1 VLEGLVNIR
10 GQLRPCI
17 DLGGLLG
24 LERTPGPVGMDDR
37 RLLVVDHLGDCWV
50 LAVDQVAGVHRVPQ
64 SSLRSVPSTVSA
76 GSLHA
81 TTALFVAHDRTVG
94 LLDEARLLDG
104 LRDRILA

>member
-1 VLEGLVNIR
+1 
-10 GQLRPCI
+10 
-17 DLGGLLG
+17 
-24 LERTPGPVGMDDR
+24 
-37 RLLVVDHLGDCWV
+37 
-50 LAVDQVAGVHRVPQ
+50 
-64 SSLRSVPSTVSA
+64 VSA